1 MPDILFFEVPK
12 HVEILKEMLKD
23 YQLGEH
29 ILLIGNQG
37 VGKNVLSDRLLQM
50 LRIEREYI
58 QLHRDTTVQTLTLFP
73 SIHNGVLVWEVS
85 WLINFPSN
93 SQFFW
98 FSWQDSPLVRAVRE
112 GRTLVVDE
120 ADKAPLEVVIILKG
134 LVEDGEMLLS
144 DGRRIVSD
152 IHTFYTRI

>member
-1 MPDILFFEVPK
+1 VPDILFFEVPK

-50 LRIEREYI
+50 LCIEREYI

-73 SIHNGVLVWEVS
+73 SIHNGVLVWEVHRAHFIYIP
-85 WLINFPSN
+85 LKFRVLT
-93 SQFFW
+93 FL
-98 FSWQDSPLVRAVRE
+98 FSGFAARS
-112 GRTLVVDE
+112 GST
-120 ADKAPLEVVIILKG
+120 
-134 LVEDGEMLLS
+134 
-144 DGRRIVSD
+144 
-152 IHTFYTRI
+152 

>member
-1 MPDILFFEVPK
+1 
-12 HVEILKEMLKD
+12 
-23 YQLGEH
+23 
-29 ILLIGNQG
+29 
-37 VGKNVLSDRLLQM
+37 
-50 LRIEREYI
+50 
-58 QLHRDTTVQTLTLFP
+58 
-73 SIHNGVLVWEVS
+73 
-85 WLINFPSN
+85 
-93 SQFFW
+93 
-98 FSWQDSPLVRAVRE
+98 VRE